1 MGKVVHDYLIEFD
14 RGLRCPAHLL
24 ADHTCEVPDLGC
36 SEDVRFGNAKKSL
49 LLDVEVFEEDHDVLG
64 CRLRLGRVRNHVKV
78 KAKVHL
84 TNCHLVADDIDG

>member
-1 MGKVVHDYLIEFD
+1 MHRSERSYLVKLDRSSRRPPHALIDERHQVYYLVHSTNVYLSNA
-14 RGLRCPAHLL
+14 RQGLLRR
-24 ADHTCEVPDLGC
+24 V
-36 SEDVRFGNAKKSL
+36 KM
-49 LLDVEVFEEDHDVLG
+49 FEEDHDVLG